1 MPEHRVESYVKLA
14 ADLSIPILSPEIAQ
28 GMVFTRAEWILRRA
42 SDISRIDVLRGGVTG
57 VMKTTGMCEAFGMR
71 CELHMSGFGN
81 LQILG
86 ATSEDVCEFYER
98 GLVAPG
104 VNYDLTPPYLEAACD
119 PLSPDGFVTVPTAPG
134 LGYRIK
140 WDYIEKS
147 RVPDTDITVEY
158 PGSFG

>member
-1 MPEHRVESYVKLA
+1 
-14 ADLSIPILSPEIAQ
+14 
-28 GMVFTRAEWILRRA
+28 MVFTRAEWILRRA
-42 SDISRIDVLRGGVTG
+42 SDISRIDVLRGGITG

-119 PLSPDGFVTVPTAPG
+119 ALSADGFVTVPTAPG

-140 WDYIEKS
+140 WDYIEKN
-147 RVPDTDITVEY
+147 RVPDSDITVEY

>member
-1 MPEHRVESYVKLA
+1 M
-14 ADLSIPILSPEIAQ
+14 D
-28 GMVFTRAEWILRRA
+28 FTSRIGYQPNRRA
-42 SDISRIDVLRGGVTG
+42 PGGITG

-81 LQILG
+81 LQVLG

-98 GLVAPG
+98 GLLAAG

-119 PLSPDGFVTVPTAPG
+119 PLSSDGFVTVPTAPG

-147 RVPDTDITVEY
+147 RVPDSDITVEH